1 MCECMSVC
9 EYLCVFV
16 HVSVCEYVC
25 AHAEA
30 HPRPFDASSLWLFLS
45 LMTASAVQ
53 DGAAGVDESEGP
65 KCYEFSQ
72 GWLRHSEAEARFSGT
87 ISSMGSR
94 KCVK

>member
-1 MCECMSVC
+1 MC
-9 EYLCVFV
+9 
-16 HVSVCEYVC
+16 VC
-25 AHAEA
+25 ALKPALA
-30 HPRPFDASSLWLFLS
+30 PLTPPLSGSFS
-45 LMTASAVQ
+45 LMTAAAVL

-65 KCYEFSQ
+65 KCYEFSH